1 MSNTR
6 ILICI
11 SQYGRVYNGFK
22 STINC
27 LVPPIPFCFTLPRYP
42 KRRHLV
48 PIYTQPS
55 ILRSIRSK
63 IIVSLVVVWE
73 ETDLSTHIIPLPR
86 LLAHG
91 VTYFKLFSVLLQ
103 EMTIEADED
112 LLYSLIDFARFDTQQ
127 NQDDAKS

>member
-1 MSNTR
+1 M
-6 ILICI
+6 
-11 SQYGRVYNGFK
+11 
-22 STINC
+22 
-27 LVPPIPFCFTLPRYP
+27 
-42 KRRHLV
+42 
-48 PIYTQPS
+48 
-55 ILRSIRSK
+55 
-63 IIVSLVVVWE
+63 
-73 ETDLSTHIIPLPR
+73 PLHR